1 MKMNKQ
7 EHMVPS
13 QALGFRSKAK
23 SRNNFLA
30 SLALELTKKYQYW
43 PAFQKLLD
51 QDWSPVLKDISNPLL
66 TTTLAIRASSAYQVP
81 MMCQAH
87 YQYS

>member
-1 MKMNKQ
+1 MNKQ
-7 EHMVPS
+7 EHMVPSS

-23 SRNNFLA
+23 SRNSFLA

-43 PAFQKLLD
+43 PGFQKLLD
-51 QDWSPVLKDISNPLL
+51 QDGPPVLNDLSNPLL
-66 TTTLAIRASSAYQVP
+66 TTSLAIRASSAYQVP